1 MKEQLIEQAIKMR
14 DRAIAPYSDYK
25 VGSAVLTKS
34 DKPIPDDCNYL
45 LMREANKYTKKKLN
59 KQFKKTTTIKIKA
72 GN

>member
-34 DKPIPDDCNYL
+34 DKIFGGCNV
-45 LMREANKYTKKKLN
+45 
-59 KQFKKTTTIKIKA
+59 
-72 GN
+72 